1 MSDRFDLEVQLL
13 ACWQVVDDIQ
23 ILQKSYDKMDDDSRT
38 NLLQGMVELYK
49 LKFERVWSTYENMD
63 WSKYAQRK
71 D

>member
-38 NLLQGMVELYK
+38 NLLQGLVEIYK

>member
-1 MSDRFDLEVQLL
+1 MRDRFDLEEQLL

-38 NLLQGMVELYK
+38 NLLQGLVELYK

>member
-1 MSDRFDLEVQLL
+1 MSDRFDLEEQLL

-38 NLLQGMVELYK
+38 NLLQGLVELYK

>member
-1 MSDRFDLEVQLL
+1 MSDRFDLEAQLMD
-13 ACWQVVDDIQ
+13 CWQVVDDIQ

-38 NLLQGMVELYK
+38 NLLQGLVELYK

>member
-1 MSDRFDLEVQLL
+1 MRDRFDLEEQLL

-38 NLLQGMVELYK
+38 NLLQGLVELYK
-49 LKFERVWSTYENMD
+49 LKFEQVWSTYENMD